1 MVDPNEYKGERD
13 IMFRFHEVREN
24 PERTLF
30 DAGYRVLRNEVAN
43 QPIVNEPEHT
53 LEENLAKC
61 NEIINITMSIPVEEN
76 GIVELRKEID
86 SRRVAAGMPELT
98 MLECGE
104 IIKHFFDYM
113 SRGVEPENFKNDMF
127 AKYTAYKATNATAAE
142 DHYDEIVKMSDVM
155 DIDDKDEFCTLV
167 KILRRKSNP
176 DDRNTIRRKERLM
189 ALLRFYY
196 AGMTDSEIKD
206 IIEKL

>member
-1 MVDPNEYKGERD
+1 
-13 IMFRFHEVREN
+13 MFRFHEVREVREN
-24 PERTLF
+24 PERTIF
-30 DAGYRVLRNEVAN
+30 DAGYRVLKNEATSQSTVT
-43 QPIVNEPEHT
+43 EPEHT

-61 NEIINITMSIPVEEN
+61 NEIINIAMSIPVEEN

-86 SRRVAAGMPELT
+86 SRRVAAGLPELT

-127 AKYTAYKATNATAAE
+127 AKYTADKATSTATAE

-155 DIDDKDEFCTLV
+155 DVDDQDEFRTLV
-167 KILRRKSNP
+167 KILRRTSNP
-176 DDRNTIRRKERLM
+176 DDRNTTRRKERLM

-196 AGMTDSEIKD
+196 ADMTDSEIKD